1 MAMPNWI
8 SVDSNRGGAGSLP
21 VNVTATGN
29 ASTSARSG
37 TLTVETASGLT
48 KTISLFQ
55 NRASIDIVV
64 GGVGG
69 YLAKLTV

>member
-1 MAMPNWI
+1 MAKPSWI
-8 SVDSNRGGAGSLP
+8 TLDKSSGTGSSSVK
-21 VNVTATGN
+21 VTAAGN
-29 ASTSARSG
+29 VSTSSRSG
-37 TLTVETASGLT
+37 TLTVKTASGLT

-55 NRASIDIVV
+55 NRAPIDIVV

>member
-1 MAMPNWI
+1 MAIPNWI
-8 SVDSNRGGAGSLP
+8 SVNPGGGTGSTT
-21 VNVTATGN
+21 VSVEASGN
-29 ASTSARSG
+29 IETILRSG

-48 KTISLFQ
+48 KTVSLFQ